1 MLALLAS
8 VGFAPCVVDSG
19 SGPAAAAAAATP
31 TASSQHPHPAAAAG
45 SDQGGEGEQ
54 RLVLPETHSLEACRV
69 AHAAIDIAE
78 QMLGGGGGG
87 GGSSSSNAGNHSAGA
102 GAGAGSASGD
112 DGGGGKDG
120 EIRASHWCHAC
131 GAPIHNDVRPS
142 RWAAQEV
149 GAWRTGGAFE
159 QAGEYRFECKA
170 CNVNLCSKCY
180 DGWKGGDGTSTTR
193 PSYRF
198 LKLKKTKKGDKQH
211 VLVSQNKRLGLQV
224 GASSSLQVLI
234 PPASSQKLHF
244 QLPACSADVYKFGDV
259 NPHLKAPS
267 MIYGTALRSLL
278 QYCTTTMDPPRH
290 RRLQDRANLLVEG
303 TEYQDVLPRQDNPCT
318 WGMDAQEKRG
328 IGSPSNYAGTVLH
341 MAALEPAI
349 AVNIKKCLLA
359 SYWEGNCYFLHK
371 SRVFDCECTRY
382 RTQ

>member
-1 MLALLAS
+1 MVVPTPSNNTGCKHKPHRLYTKDRLDKLLLDKCPPSHPIPSCSLCWLATPCCIGRYRSIRPTNPKIAAALARPGVLALLAS

-19 SGPAAAAAAATP
+19 SGPAAAATP

-78 QMLGGGGGG
+78 QMLGGSGGG
-87 GGSSSSNAGNHSAGA
+87 GGSSSSNAGNHSS

-149 GAWRTGGAFE
+149 GAWRTGGAFG

-198 LKLKKTKKGDKQH
+198 FK
-211 VLVSQNKRLGLQV
+211 
-224 GASSSLQVLI
+224 
-234 PPASSQKLHF
+234 
-244 QLPACSADVYKFGDV
+244 
-259 NPHLKAPS
+259 
-267 MIYGTALRSLL
+267 
-278 QYCTTTMDPPRH
+278 
-290 RRLQDRANLLVEG
+290 
-303 TEYQDVLPRQDNPCT
+303 
-318 WGMDAQEKRG
+318 
-328 IGSPSNYAGTVLH
+328 
-341 MAALEPAI
+341 
-349 AVNIKKCLLA
+349 
-359 SYWEGNCYFLHK
+359 
-371 SRVFDCECTRY
+371 
-382 RTQ
+382 